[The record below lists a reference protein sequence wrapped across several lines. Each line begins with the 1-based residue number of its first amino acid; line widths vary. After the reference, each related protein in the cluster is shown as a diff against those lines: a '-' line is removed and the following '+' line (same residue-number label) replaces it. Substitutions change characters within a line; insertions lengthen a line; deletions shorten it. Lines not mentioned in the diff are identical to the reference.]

1 MTSTSTHEQSRR
13 HWGAS
18 VAAALTLAIAGQ
30 AEASGWYAR
39 AALGYEQS
47 NDANFSDRDCRSQQ
61 PAALFGCVRG
71 DDGQPIGAYGDFG
84 NYPIVEMAV
93 GKRLLPWLRT
103 DLSVGY
109 RFDMDYQ
116 GNANFLTVGTN
127 EAVSADLESWTG
139 MANAFVD
146 LAPLTNT
153 DLGRFEPYLGAGL
166 GIAYNRLG
174 KVTYRFP
181 ENPYRHKLSIT
192 PDGERT
198 NLAYRLSLGTGI
210 RLTETLTLD
219 LSASYTDLG
228 QVGTDTGIMAM
239 NHVPA
244 GILIDETETHLRTF
258 GASIGLRYDFR

>member
-1 MTSTSTHEQSRR
+1 MTLT
-13 HWGAS
+13 
-18 VAAALTLAIAGQ
+18 VAGEV
-30 AEASGWYAR
+30 EASGWYAR

-47 NDANFSDRDCRSQQ
+47 NDADFSDRDCRSQR

-84 NYPIVEMAV
+84 SYPIVEIAV

-103 DLSVGY
+103 DLSLSY

-116 GNANFLTVGTN
+116 GNANFLTVGAN
-127 EAVSADLESWTG
+127 EPVSADLESWTG

-146 LAPLTNT
+146 LAPLIGT
-153 DLGRFEPYLGAGL
+153 DLGRFEPYLGAGI
-166 GIAYNRLG
+166 GVARNRLG
-174 KVTYRFP
+174 EVTYRFP
-181 ENPYRHKLSIT
+181 ENPYRHKLSVT

-244 GILIDETETHLRTF
+244 GILIDETETHLRTL
-258 GASIGLRYDFR
+258 GASIGLRYSF